1 MWVFA
6 VVAQLVEQHIR
17 NVKVASSIP
26 ANGTKFHQKT
36 RPLAKVGGFFVV
48 RYFSALADGINFHWN
63 QAAKQNT
70 VRRVAGMPSLQTTI
84 LHRLS
89 YERNFSHA

>member
-36 RPLAKVGGFFVV
+36 RLLAKVSGFFVV
-48 RYFSALADGINFHWN
+48 LDFS
-63 QAAKQNT
+63 
-70 VRRVAGMPSLQTTI
+70 GMACSL
-84 LHRLS
+84 L
-89 YERNFSHA
+89 